1 MDASDEDRERLKVAH
16 RPPWQIPNQKKP
28 IYCQDQE
35 ERMEYI
41 TQRVLL
47 MVRRCTNECY
57 FSADQVKKV
66 MNLMPPNARVEAM
79 VTLFSRIT
87 DLENHTAHEI
97 LTDDDYANYRNR
109 VGIANIFNPFR
120 ADVLYE
126 LNLKIPDERAVA
138 ALLVEMTDE
147 VGENWIEETYNG
159 MPFEMG
165 ISWIEEGPPTLGI
178 LSLRFVTNLGTANLF
193 MRARMA
199 KRLLMPGPGR
209 WRAVPEELREA
220 GQDGD
225 EVDKMVGN
233 DAHGVGDGRTSP
245 TGEELAY
252 AGK

>member
-1 MDASDEDRERLKVAH
+1 
-16 RPPWQIPNQKKP
+16 
-28 IYCQDQE
+28 
-35 ERMEYI
+35 MEYI
-41 TQRVLL
+41 VQRMLL

-57 FSADQVKKV
+57 FTAEQVRKI
-66 MNLMPPNARVEAM
+66 MELMPPEARVEAM

-97 LTDDDYANYRNR
+97 LTDSDDYAAYRNR

-147 VGENWIEETYNG
+147 VGENWVDETYNS

-178 LSLRFVTNLGTANLF
+178 LSLKFVTNPGTANLF

-209 WRAVPEELREA
+209 WRAVPEELREP
-220 GQDGD
+220 GQDGH
-225 EVDKMVGN
+225 EVDKLVGN
-233 DAHGVGDGRTSP
+233 DAHGIGDGRTSP
-245 TGEELAY
+245 TGEELADVS
-252 AGK
+252 K